1 MLNKYNDLYAE
12 LLDKF
17 AKLHN
22 ANVLFKQRMNYKN
35 AKDLRLTCVDF
46 QEHVDVLKREILSIQ
61 RRYRE
66 EVLQVRKKRR
76 ELKKGN
82 QK

>member
-1 MLNKYNDLYAE
+1 
-12 LLDKF
+12 
-17 AKLHN
+17 
-22 ANVLFKQRMNYKN
+22 MNYKN